1 MITVRELLSDKS
13 FSGFVVLAGEDGL
26 DKRHINTLCVIDT
39 PDLSGWVLGN
49 EFFIS
54 SGYIFKEDPAKLL
67 AIVETAAKNGA
78 AALGIKTG
86 RFTGR
91 LPREVLNLANKL
103 EFPLIDIPIHYNH
116 TEIINPTLTKIIN
129 KQAALLDFSE
139 RLRGVFFDTVLEE
152 SSVGAILDKLSD
164 FLGCDVGFVDLSS
177 GERYSSG
184 SFSFEEVFGNL
195 PLAKLLELYDCELV
209 HSGNKRYGYIVS
221 KSAHTG
227 ERVLDHN
234 VPMIHAKT
242 TLLIQLQKEA
252 AKREVEKR
260 YVNEF
265 VQDIFL
271 RRFRNTR
278 EILDRGKNFKWN
290 LDVPQVALAFEVVD
304 KPGGNPI
311 GQKVFYQCVN
321 LLACRYRSIPNTEMR
336 GQLICLLPIKT
347 AWGSE
352 KVRLQKYLQEIQ
364 ADIATTFSL
373 ELCVGIG
380 SPKEDILFSDE
391 SEQEA
396 RKALE
401 VALSPEVTQRLVF
414 WDDLGIYKLL
424 SLINNNPDAG
434 AFINEQ
440 LAPLLALDRENGS
453 SRLFE
458 TLSAISQNGWQLK
471 NAAEALNVHY
481 NTIKYRFNQICE
493 LYGGSIDGQRQLSLS
508 LAVELYMINKKKE

>member
-1 MITVRELLSDKS
+1 M
-13 FSGFVVLAGEDGL
+13 
-26 DKRHINTLCVIDT
+26 
-39 PDLSGWVLGN
+39 
-49 EFFIS
+49 
-54 SGYIFKEDPAKLL
+54 
-67 AIVETAAKNGA
+67 
-78 AALGIKTG
+78 
-86 RFTGR
+86 
-91 LPREVLNLANKL
+91 
-103 EFPLIDIPIHYNH
+103 
-116 TEIINPTLTKIIN
+116 
-129 KQAALLDFSE
+129 
-139 RLRGVFFDTVLEE
+139 
-152 SSVGAILDKLSD
+152 
-164 FLGCDVGFVDLSS
+164 GCDVGFVDLSS